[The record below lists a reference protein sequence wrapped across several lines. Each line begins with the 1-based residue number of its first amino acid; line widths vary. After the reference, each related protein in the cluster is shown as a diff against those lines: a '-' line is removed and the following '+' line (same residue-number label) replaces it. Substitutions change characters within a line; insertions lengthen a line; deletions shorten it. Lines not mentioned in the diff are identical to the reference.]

1 MEKDTGNRKFLC
13 SVRVTF
19 VRFNK
24 NQGIMFKELKETM
37 LKEVKE
43 GIKTVS
49 HQIENINR
57 NGSYKEEPNGKFGV
71 EKFNN

>member
-57 NGSYKEEPNGKFGV
+57 NGNYKEEPNGKFGV